1 MQAPDHIESVLAR
14 LMPTALSHDGQA
26 KIEAML
32 DDLAC
37 HSRNEVPAARFRWV
51 LGAGIAAAIGMVCAV
66 FPWSGKA
73 PGVVQKF
80 ADKTAAG
87 LVLISESSR
96 VESMTDEGW
105 REDADGAAMQAVRLN
120 VVDENSLRDE
130 ETGMIVHI
138 SEPREEILLT
148 PVSAF

>member
-1 MQAPDHIESVLAR
+1 MQAPDPIETVLAR
-14 LMPTALSHDGQA
+14 LMPTALSADGQA
-26 KIEAML
+26 KMDAML
-32 DDLAC
+32 DDLAV
-37 HSRNEVPAARFRWV
+37 HSRNEVPTVRYRWV
-51 LGAGIAAAIGMVCAV
+51 LGTGIAAAIGMVCAI

-73 PGVVQKF
+73 PQVVQKF
-80 ADKTAAG
+80 ASKTAAG

-105 REDADGAAMQAVRLN
+105 QEDADGAAMQALRLN
-120 VVDENSLRDE
+120 VVHENSLRDE
-130 ETGMIVHI
+130 ETGMIIHI